1 MGKGVYEGAADVGWG
16 DRTCEDI
23 LYGGHG
29 GVSDAAM
36 VYEGEVVKVGGEVE
50 GEAVHGYPAF
60 HVDSYGGDLVPGDP
74 DAGFS
79 VSPGPGDAK
88 ACKGRNQGFFQFPE
102 VLPQVC
108 AVSGEVHDGVADYLA
123 RAMVGDVSATVG
135 VDELDAPGR
144 ELRF

>member
-1 MGKGVYEGAADVGWG
+1 MVDAGWV

-50 GEAVHGYPAF
+50 GEAVHGCPAF
-60 HVDSYGGDLVPGDP
+60 HVNSYGGDLVPGDP
-74 DAGFS
+74 DAGFP

-88 ACKGRNQGFFQFPE
+88 ACKSRNQDFFQLPE

-108 AVSGEVHDGVADYLA
+108 AVSGEIHDGVADYLA
-123 RAMVGDVSATVG
+123 RAMVGNVPPSVG

-144 ELRF
+144 EHRF

>member
-1 MGKGVYEGAADVGWG
+1 MVDVGWV

-23 LYGGHG
+23 LDGGHG
-29 GVSDAAM
+29 GIGDAAV

-50 GEAVHGYPAF
+50 SEAVHGNPAF
-60 HVDSYGGDLVPGDP
+60 HVDSDGGDLVPGDP
-74 DAGFS
+74 DAGVP

-88 ACKGRNQGFFQFPE
+88 ACKSRNQDFFQLPE

-108 AVSGEVHDGVADYLA
+108 AVPGEVHDRIADYLA
-123 RAMVGDVSATVG
+123 RAMVGDVPPPVG
-135 VDELDAPGR
+135 VDELYAPGR